1 MLIVETRSGLSE
13 GDTLSYKKLSFFL
26 AVYMTVMCF
35 LPAAASAQTSTAKQ
49 ESTTLQETTISQQ
62 TTGSSDAAV
71 TNKNG
76 EVVTDDS
83 GNAVTGAVI
92 VDEEKQKSLEEQQK
106 ELEKS
111 LAEVDKKLAEL
122 EKSSKGTQEYIDTLD
137 QKIGYVNEQLTVLEN
152 KNTKVQAEID
162 ELSEKI
168 SENEENLT
176 ALYEEIEQAQ
186 KELNALEEKF
196 QSVYE
201 AYCYRL
207 KVMYIS
213 GEFNIISALISCKDL
228 SGFLTRYEMIKS
240 VSKSDTELLAQ
251 VQSQMAEITN
261 KTDGLNAK
269 KAEYEA
275 VEKELAEQKAEL
287 DQKQSSIEAN
297 QREIANKKASLAT
310 DRAESDRLL
319 AELNAQNKQYT
330 EFRNEDAELI
340 EAVENE
346 IQALIAGVKT
356 EEEAT
361 TAKSSDKKEKKEYK
375 TQTDSEVYSKSN
387 AVLNMTYPVP
397 SYHAISAGYPN
408 YSSGKYH
415 GGIDFPCATGSKV
428 VAAQKGIVINV
439 QRLDYSYGY
448 YVMIYHGTDKLGRS
462 VVTLYAHNS
471 SILVSNGDTVQKGET
486 IAKSGSTGN
495 STGPH
500 CHFEVRLNGGR
511 VNPKNYLS

>member
-1 MLIVETRSGLSE
+1 MNTKR
-13 GDTLSYKKLSFFL
+13 LSFFL
-26 AVYMTVMCF
+26 ALFMTLMCF
-35 LPAAASAQTSTAKQ
+35 VPTLALAKETTSAAAQK
-49 ESTTLQETTISQQ
+49 STTVPVVRQST
-62 TTGSSDAAV
+62 AAV
-71 TNKNG
+71 TDEYG
-76 EVVTDDS
+76 ITVTDAD
-83 GNAVTGAVI
+83 GNAVTEPAV
-92 VDEEKQKSLEEQQK
+92 DTKKQKSLEEQQA
-106 ELEKS
+106 ELEES
-111 LAEVDKKLAEL
+111 LAELDKKLAEL
-122 EKSSKGTQEYIDTLD
+122 EKSSKVTEEYIDTLD

-152 KNTKVQAEID
+152 KNTKVQDEID
-162 ELSEKI
+162 ALMKKI
-168 SENEENLT
+168 NKNEEGMA
-176 ALYEEIEQAQ
+176 ALSQEIEQAQ
-186 KELNALEEKF
+186 NELNSLEERF
-196 QSVYE
+196 QSVYD

-228 SGFLTRYEMIKS
+228 SGFFTRYEMIKT

-251 VQSQMAEITN
+251 VNAQMAEITGKKN
-261 KTDGLNAK
+261 GLNEK
-269 KAEYEA
+269 QSEYEA
-275 VEKELAEQKAEL
+275 VKAEL
-287 DQKQSSIEAN
+287 DEQKSDLVAKQNSIEKN
-297 QREIANKKASLAT
+297 SQEIANKKVSLAT

-319 AELNAQNKQYT
+319 AELTAQNKQYT
-330 EFRNEDAELI
+330 EFRNEDSELI

-356 EEEAT
+356 DEEAT
-361 TAKSSDKKEKKEYK
+361 TAVASGRKDKTEVKEDSDS
-375 TQTDSEVYSKSN
+375 DVYSKSD

-397 SYHAISAGYPN
+397 SHYSISAGYPN

-415 GGIDFPCATGSKV
+415 GGIDFPCAAGSKV

-439 QRLDYSYGY
+439 KRLDYSYGY
-448 YVMIYHGTDKLGRS
+448 YIMVYHGTDKSGRS

-471 SILVSNGDTVQKGET
+471 SILVSVGDTVKKGEV